1 MFLAL
6 SILTFIHSVTS
17 LPIQASTW
25 VKIDQYEDP
34 DSLGLWKVFEKEAQ
48 TSLPNPSHVNQIN
61 VSTSMEK
68 ATSCFGSTN
77 ETNIHVANIES
88 DMATPTS

>member
-1 MFLAL
+1 MYTSIAPSYFMFLAL

-17 LPIQASTW
+17 LPIQTSTW

-48 TSLPNPSHVNQIN
+48 TSLPNPSHANQIN
-61 VSTSMEK
+61 VSIHME
-68 ATSCFGSTN
+68 
-77 ETNIHVANIES
+77 
-88 DMATPTS
+88 P